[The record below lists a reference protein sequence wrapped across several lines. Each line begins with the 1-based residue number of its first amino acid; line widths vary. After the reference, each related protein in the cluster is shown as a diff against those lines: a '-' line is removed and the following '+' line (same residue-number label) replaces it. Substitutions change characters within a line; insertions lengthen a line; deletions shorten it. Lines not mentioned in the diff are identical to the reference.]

1 MRAFAELYRALD
13 ATTSTRTKLDRLVA
27 WLRQADAAEAAW
39 VVYFLAGGRPRRLVS
54 TRALRALACDMA
66 ALPDWLFEASYQ
78 AVGDLAETIALV
90 LPPSCDTSEALP
102 LDRWMTERLLPL
114 RGQPEAVVIDS
125 VRQWWRELDAASRYL
140 MVKLIGGG
148 FRVGVS
154 RQLVIRAL
162 AEVAGHEPAEVAQR
176 IMGYTDGQ
184 ALPQADSYRALLDGQ
199 GRATPG
205 QPYPFFLA
213 QPLSN
218 EGLDDADPAA
228 IEQALGPVSD
238 WIVEGK
244 YDGIR
249 CQLVRRA
256 GQTFLWSRGEELVSE
271 SFPEVLAQAEC
282 WPDGTVLDG
291 ELLVWDHGASQP
303 GSFARLQTRLGRQRP
318 TARLLALQPVRLL
331 AYDVL
336 EWQGIDQRQQPLRVR
351 RALLEQQAAALGF
364 QVSPRHE
371 PSDWMQAWQLRA
383 GSREQGLEGLMLKHR
398 DSRYGIGRTRASG
411 LWFKW
416 KVDPFT
422 VDAVLIYAQAGHG
435 RRASLYTDFTF
446 AVWTRAPRDAAEAQR
461 SIDSWGKPERP
472 ADLPELVPVAKAYSG
487 LSDEEF
493 KRIDA
498 IIRKSTRER
507 FGPVRS
513 VVPSQ
518 VFELGF
524 EGIARSSR
532 HRSGVALRFPRM
544 LRWRT
549 DKPLAEADTLG
560 SLQALLPA
568 EGNPSARIRDAQP
581 EAAGSPLEAPRE
593 SFE

>member
-13 ATTSTRTKLDRLVA
+13 ATISTRGKLDCLVS
-27 WLRQADAAEAAW
+27 WLREADDADAAW

-54 TRALRALACDMA
+54 TRALRALACEMA

-78 AVGDLAETIALV
+78 AVGDLAETIALL
-90 LPPSCDTSEALP
+90 LPAPRQRAAELS

-114 RGQPEAVVIDS
+114 RGQAEEAVIEAVGA
-125 VRQWWRELDAASRYL
+125 WWSELDSASRYL

-154 RQLVIRAL
+154 RQLVVRAL
-162 AEVAGHEPAEVAQR
+162 AELAGQEPVEMAQR
-176 IMGYTDGQ
+176 MMGFTDSQ
-184 ALPQADSYRALLDGQ
+184 TMPNAERYRALLDGQ
-199 GRATPG
+199 GQARPG

-213 QPLSN
+213 QPLSG
-218 EGLDDADPAA
+218 EGLDAADPVA
-228 IEQALGPVSD
+228 IGQRLGPISD
-238 WIVEGK
+238 WVIEGK

-249 CQLVRRA
+249 CQLIRRL
-256 GQTFLWSRGEELVSE
+256 GQTFLWSRGEELLS
-271 SFPEVLAQAEC
+271 SCFPEVLAMARH
-282 WPDGTVLDG
+282 WPDGTVVDG
-291 ELLVWDHGASQP
+291 ELLVWDVGASTP
-303 GSFARLQTRLGRQRP
+303 ASFARLQTRLGRQRP
-318 TARLLALQPVRLL
+318 SPRLLVQQPVRLL
-331 AYDVL
+331 AYDLL
-336 EWQGIDQRQQPLRVR
+336 EWQGIDRRREPLIER
-351 RALLEQQAAALGF
+351 RGRLEHLAPVLGL

-371 PSDWMQAWQLRA
+371 PADWAGAWALRA
-383 GSREQGLEGLMLKHR
+383 CSRAQGLEGLMLKHR
-398 DSRYGIGRTRASG
+398 DSQYGVGRTRAAG

-416 KVDPFT
+416 KVDPLT

-446 AVWTRAPRDAAEAQR
+446 AVWTRAPRDAAEAQA
-461 SIDSWGKPERP
+461 SIDAWGKPDRP
-472 ADLPELVPVAKAYSG
+472 PDLPELVPVAKAYSG

-493 KRIDA
+493 KRLDA

-513 VVPSQ
+513 VVPTQ

-524 EGIARSSR
+524 EGIARSNR

-549 DKPLAEADTLG
+549 DKPVAQADTLA

-568 EGNPSARIRDAQP
+568 EGDSAASGHDAKP
-581 EAAGSPLEAPRE
+581 ELAGSPHQPLGE